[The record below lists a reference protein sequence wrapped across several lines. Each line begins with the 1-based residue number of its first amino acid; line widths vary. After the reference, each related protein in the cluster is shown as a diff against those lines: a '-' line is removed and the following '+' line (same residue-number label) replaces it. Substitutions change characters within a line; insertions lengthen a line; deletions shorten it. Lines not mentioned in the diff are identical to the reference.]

1 MRFEPVPR
9 THESRP
15 VVERLVTSVFRDQ
28 YGATVRDFPAQMF
41 AVFDRRG
48 TPQCAAALRDGDAGF
63 LSEKYL
69 DRDLHRELS
78 DATGTTVRRDD
89 IIELG
94 SLAAPRPGGLLCM
107 LHGFAQYGLDTGH
120 KWVVYTATD
129 RLRHLAS
136 RVGVD
141 LIELGAA
148 EGSRLA
154 DPGAWG
160 SYYENDPRICA
171 VRSRDARDR
180 LIRYNLPCGAEPAR
194 PVSA

>member
-9 THESRP
+9 THEARP
-15 VVERLVTSVFRDQ
+15 AVERLVTSVFRDE
-28 YGATVRDFPAQMF
+28 YGASLRDFPAQMF
-41 AVFDRRG
+41 AVFDRSEA
-48 TPQCAAALRDGDAGF
+48 PQCAAVLRDRGAGF

-69 DRDLHRELS
+69 NRDLDRDLS
-78 DATGTTVRRDD
+78 DAAGAVVQRDD

-94 SLAAPRPGGLLCM
+94 LLAAPRPGALLCM

-120 KWVVYTATD
+120 GWVVYTATD
-129 RLRHLAS
+129 RLRHLAR

-148 EGSRLA
+148 DPSRLA
-154 DPGAWG
+154 DPAAWG
-160 SYYENDPRICA
+160 TYYENDPRVCA

-180 LIRYNLPCGAEPAR
+180 LTQYHLPCGAEPA
-194 PVSA
+194 PSVVA